1 MRKKRVTV
9 KRTYQVS
16 GRFHTARRGG
26 PSTLDRTRVAW
37 VAVLFGM
44 WALLVVVRLVDLQV
58 LDRADALK
66 TARRQQ
72 EHTVRIKARR
82 GRILDRA
89 GRPLAES
96 IEVPSL
102 YAHPAAMT
110 DPARAAQQL
119 SPLVGTSVK
128 RLERRLTSGRNF
140 VWLGRRLAPA
150 LAHEV
155 LALNLAGV
163 EKITEN
169 RRYYPGGRLAAQVL
183 GFVGVDG
190 EGLGGIE
197 YRYDDAIKGRPG
209 KMLSMRDGHGKD
221 VLLSLEHPSSSGQD
235 LRLTLDQVIQYHAE
249 VELGRAMKDTG
260 SKWGTVVVMNP
271 NTGAVLAMATRP
283 SFNPNTYQK
292 ARTAHRRNRSVTDPF
307 EPGSTMKVFVAAEAL
322 ERGLVRPDEIIDC
335 LHGSIVVSGKRIR
348 DHKIFDLLTFTDVI
362 ARSSNVG
369 IIVTS
374 SRLAPEALHHAYT
387 KVGFGSRTDVGL
399 PGESAGIL
407 HPPRRWSGVSQASM
421 SIGQEVGVTALQL
434 VRAMS
439 AVANHGILPQPYLI
453 EEGGRGVRSGP
464 RPGQRVMQQDTAKTL
479 TRMLERAVQDG
490 TGKLASV
497 PGYQVAGKTGTAQKP
512 VSTGGYGK
520 EHLASFL
527 GYVPSRRPE
536 LAMIVVLDSPQGK
549 YHGGEVA
556 APVFA
561 RIATPVLRYLG
572 IPPDQGTL
580 VVKGEP
586 RPVQTAAAQ
595 PSPATPADAVPAE
608 PMVPDVT
615 GSSLRAALATL
626 ARAGLTAQVQ
636 GTGVV
641 VSQYPVP
648 GSLMDPGDAV
658 AIRLTRQE
666 RVPTRRAALR

>member
-1 MRKKRVTV
+1 VKKRHTAR
-9 KRTYQVS
+9 RTYQVS
-16 GRFHTARRGG
+16 GGSRTVRRGG
-26 PSTLDRTRVAW
+26 VHSLDRTRVAW
-37 VAVLFGM
+37 VA
-44 WALLVVVRLVDLQV
+44 ALLGVCALMTVVRLVDLQV
-58 LDRADALK
+58 LDRPEALK
-66 TARRQQ
+66 KARRQQ
-72 EHTVRIKARR
+72 EHTVHIEARR
-82 GRILDRA
+82 GRILDRS

-110 DPARAAQQL
+110 DPVGAARQL
-119 SPLVGTSVK
+119 SSLVGTSMPP
-128 RLERRLTSGRNF
+128 LERKLTSERSF
-140 VWLGRRLAPA
+140 VWLKRRLAPA
-150 LAHEV
+150 VAHEV

-163 EKITEN
+163 GEIIEN
-169 RRYYPGGRLAAQVL
+169 RRYYPGGQLAAQVL
-183 GFVGVDG
+183 GFVGMDG

-209 KMLSMRDGHGKD
+209 RMLSVRDGHGKD
-221 VLLSLEHPSSSGQD
+221 VLLRLEHPSSSGQD

-249 VELGRAMKDTG
+249 MELGRAMKETG

-271 NTGAVLAMATRP
+271 KTGAVLAMATRP
-283 SFNPNTYQK
+283 SFNPNTYQQ
-292 ARTAHRRNRSVTDPF
+292 APTAHRRNRPVTDPF

-322 ERGLVRPDEIIDC
+322 ERGLVRPEEIIDC
-335 LHGSIVVSGKRIR
+335 LHGSIIVSGKRIR
-348 DHKIFDLLTFTDVI
+348 DHKIFDLLTFSDVI

-369 IIVTS
+369 IILTS
-374 SRLAPEALHHAYT
+374 SRLEPEALHHAYT
-387 KVGFGSRTDVGL
+387 KVGFGSRTNVGL

-453 EEGGRGVRSGP
+453 EEGGRGVTSGS
-464 RPGQRVMQQDTAKTL
+464 RPGQQVIKPATAEVL
-479 TRMLERAVQDG
+479 NRILERTVQDG
-490 TGKLASV
+490 TGKRASV

-520 EHLASFL
+520 DHLASFL
-527 GYVPSRRPE
+527 GYVPSRNPE
-536 LAMIVVLDSPQGK
+536 LAMIVVLDSPQGA

-572 IPPDQGTL
+572 IPPDQGAL
-580 VVKGEP
+580 VVEGTP
-586 RPVQTAAAQ
+586 PVQLAGAR
-595 PSPATPADAVPAE
+595 PSPLTPADKIPSE
-608 PMVPDVT
+608 PVVPDLT
-615 GSSLRAALATL
+615 GSSLRNALSTLALA
-626 ARAGLTAQVQ
+626 GLSAQVQ

-641 VSQYPVP
+641 VSQHPAP
-648 GSLMDPGDAV
+648 GTQLGVGDAV
-658 AIRLTRQE
+658 AIRLTREE
-666 RVPTRRAALR
+666 RAPARQAALR